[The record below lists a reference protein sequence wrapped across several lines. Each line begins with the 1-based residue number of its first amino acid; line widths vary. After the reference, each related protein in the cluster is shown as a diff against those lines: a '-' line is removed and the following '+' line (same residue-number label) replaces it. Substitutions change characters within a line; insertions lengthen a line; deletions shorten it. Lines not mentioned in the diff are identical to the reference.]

1 MMGEKRSTAAFHAVV
16 HGRVQGVGFR
26 YTACAKAEELRLGGW
41 VRNLDD
47 GSVEVLAE
55 GTTERL
61 ALFEEWLRR
70 GPTGAYVREVLVD
83 RIEPRGRYPRFTI
96 EF

>member
-1 MMGEKRSTAAFHAVV
+1 MMGEKPNSAFHAVV
-16 HGRVQGVGFR
+16 IGRVQGVGFR
-26 YTACAKAEELRLGGW
+26 YSACARAGELRLGGW

-47 GSVEVLAE
+47 GSVEVIAE
-55 GTTERL
+55 GAAEKL

-70 GPTGAYVREVLVD
+70 GPTGAYVRELLID

>member
-1 MMGEKRSTAAFHAVV
+1 MMGEKRNSGAFHAVV
-16 HGRVQGVGFR
+16 LGRVQGVGFR
-26 YTACAKAEELRLGGW
+26 YSACARAEELRLGGW

-47 GSVEVLAE
+47 GSVEVVAE
-55 GTTERL
+55 GAVERL

-70 GPTGAYVREVLVD
+70 GPTGAYVREVRLD